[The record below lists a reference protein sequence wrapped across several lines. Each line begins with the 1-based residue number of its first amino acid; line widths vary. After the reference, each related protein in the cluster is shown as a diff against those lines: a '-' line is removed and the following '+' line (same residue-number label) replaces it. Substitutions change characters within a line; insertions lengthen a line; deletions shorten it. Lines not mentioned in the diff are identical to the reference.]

1 MELATRFLR
10 LRSCFAL
17 YLELIKAGK
26 LSPGMQKRIERA
38 VSGNKVPGY
47 YPLGKTPVPLW

>member
-1 MELATRFLR
+1 
-10 LRSCFAL
+10 
-17 YLELIKAGK
+17 
-26 LSPGMQKRIERA
+26 